1 VNFVELP
8 LPETGAMVAVG
19 MSGGVDSTL
28 TAMLLKERGCRVVGV
43 TMSHWDNDI
52 PMAANGANSPKGT
65 ISPNARHSCFGPDEA
80 LDIEQCRAF
89 CREQGIDYHV
99 VDVKN
104 AYKREVLDYFRRE
117 YRTGRTPNPCVR
129 CNGAVKFGALLE
141 GVKALGIDYDYFC
154 TGHYASLVRAETGGP
169 VLIKVAADVTKDQSY
184 FLYRVSPKVLETVR
198 FPLSTLTKAEVRKMA
213 AERGLEAATRSES
226 QDFVPGEYFDAL
238 FADKESEAGDI
249 VDIDGNVLAR
259 HRGIEYYTVG
269 QRRGLGVSSNR
280 PLYVHSIDAARN
292 LVVLASNDDLL
303 CKGLIADDWAWAG
316 GVEPTSA
323 FRGQVKIRLGSRA
336 VDALVS
342 PSESGKWRIKFD
354 TPQRAVAPG
363 QSAVIYVNEVI
374 AGGGI
379 ILGGIE

>member
-8 LPETGAMVAVG
+8 LPETGATVAVG

-28 TAMLLKERGCRVVGV
+28 TAVLLKERGCRVVGV

-52 PMAANGANSPKGT
+52 PVAEPAANGTN
-65 ISPNARHSCFGPDEA
+65 SPNAKHSCFGPDEA
-80 LDIEQCRAF
+80 LEIEQCRAF
-89 CREQGIDYHV
+89 CREQDIEYHV
-99 VDVKN
+99 VDVKD

-117 YRTGRTPNPCVR
+117 YRAGRTPNPCVR
-129 CNGAVKFGALLE
+129 CNGQVKFGALLA
-141 GVKALGIDYDYFC
+141 GVKALGIGYDYFC

-169 VLIKVAADVTKDQSY
+169 VMIKVAADVTKDQSY

-238 FADKESEAGDI
+238 FADKESEEGDI

-280 PLYVHSIDAARN
+280 PLYVHSIDAVRKV
-292 LVVLASNDDLL
+292 VVLASNDDLL
-303 CKGLIADDWAWAG
+303 SKGLIADDWAWAG
-316 GVEPTSA
+316 GVEPTGA
-323 FRGQVKIRLGSRA
+323 FHGQVKIRLGSRA
-336 VDALVS
+336 VDATVS
-342 PSESGKWRIKFD
+342 PCGSGDWKIEFD

-363 QSAVIYVNEVI
+363 QSAVVYVNNVI

-379 ILGGIE
+379 IMGGIE